1 MTLRNRVFALL
12 LLLFLAVPASE
23 ASLLS
28 RQYTSSWI
36 SPGFFPLGTSQIHIS
51 NIQNETGHE
60 ASFDILDYL
69 IDQTY
74 ERLPAYGLKEGSF
87 DDDNVVLVDINVYL
101 YQEGSTFGRW
111 LGGGAGAAYVVI
123 HAIFRKRGQSIGAE
137 LLTVSVIGGGGL
149 FSAGGEKTVLEDVAT
164 VVASFLKAGSEK

>member
-1 MTLRNRVFALL
+1 MTLRNLDFALL
-12 LLLFLAVPASE
+12 ILLFIYVPASE
-23 ASLLS
+23 ASFLS
-28 RQYTSSWI
+28 QQYTSSWI
-36 SPGFFPLGTSQIHIS
+36 SPGFFPLGTSQIHIN

-69 IDQTY
+69 KGEIY

-87 DDDNVVLVDINVYL
+87 DDDNSILVNINVYL

-123 HAIFRKRGQSIGAE
+123 HAIFRERGQSIGAE
-137 LLTVSVIGGGGL
+137 LLTVSVIKEGGL
-149 FSAGGEKTVLEDVAT
+149 YSAGAEKTVLEDVAT
-164 VVASFLKAGSEK
+164 VVASFLQAGSGK